1 VTIDVEAAALNFAQ
15 EVQDLLD
22 GVLPVPTLVPADDR
36 VVQASTLVGGRRY
49 QVQTA
54 TKHGQIVL
62 TKDDQPLAH
71 LRVMFQC
78 TADAAGEYLAI
89 ERSDFGLYSIDG
101 RLPIFRLDFRRD
113 MHTAPSCHWNVHAE
127 SGPASRLLTLG
138 NPNHPGAFSK
148 LHFPVGGPRMRP
160 CLEDFLGLL
169 LHEFGVDRLP
179 DATTVL
185 CEGRERWRRR
195 QIGTSVRDAPEE
207 AARVLKELGYT
218 VSEPPDGA
226 APVKVDKLRV
236 W

>member
-1 VTIDVEAAALNFAQ
+1 MTIDVESAALEFAQ

-22 GVLPVPTLVPADDR
+22 GVLPVPASVSAGDR
-36 VVQASTLVGGRRY
+36 IVQASTRVGGPRY

-54 TKHGQIVL
+54 TKNGQIVL
-62 TKDDQPLAH
+62 AKGDQPLAH

-78 TADAAGEYLAI
+78 TADVAGEYLAI

-101 RLPIFRLDFRRD
+101 RLPVFRLDYRRD
-113 MHTAPSCHWNVHAE
+113 MHTVPACHWNVHAE
-127 SGPASRLLTLG
+127 SGPATRLLTLG
-138 NPNHPGAFSK
+138 NPDHPGAFSK

-179 DATTVL
+179 EADTVL

-195 QIGTSVRDAPEE
+195 QIGTSVRDAPDEAVRVLE
-207 AARVLKELGYT
+207 HMGYAVTEPPAGAAR
-218 VSEPPDGA
+218 A
-226 APVKVDKLRV
+226 NVDKLRV

>member
-1 VTIDVEAAALNFAQ
+1 
-15 EVQDLLD
+15 
-22 GVLPVPTLVPADDR
+22 VLPVPTLVSADDR
-36 VVQASTLVGGRRY
+36 IVQASTLVGARRY

-54 TKHGQIVL
+54 TKNGQIVL

-101 RLPIFRLDFRRD
+101 RLPVFRLDFRRD
-113 MHTAPSCHWNVHAE
+113 MHTVPACHWNVHAE

-138 NPNHPGAFSK
+138 NPDHSGAFSK

-160 CLEDFLGLL
+160 CLEDFLGML
-169 LHEFGVDRLP
+169 LHEFGVDRLS
-179 DATTVL
+179 DASTVL

-207 AARVLKELGYT
+207 AARVLEELGYT
-218 VSEPPDGA
+218 VSEPPGGP